1 VTRLSHAGASRA
13 ASAALLRS
21 LRDVWDEEAVDELDH
36 ALQSAARAI
45 DDGADDELVL
55 AAALHDLAHSPM
67 FDGSA
72 AERHDAAAHEWLGPR
87 FGERVGWLAGAHVA
101 AKRYLVATEPGY
113 GSSLTPTSIL
123 SLQTQAGADTDS
135 ALIAH
140 PWWPDALRLRR
151 YDDAAKDPAASDEGR
166 AATIEDV
173 LAIAERILRQRYSC
187 SSRPQKDP
195 S

>member
-1 VTRLSHAGASRA
+1 MLQPMTEVDET
-13 ASAALLRS
+13 AALLRS

-45 DDGADDELVL
+45 EDGADDELVL

-67 FDGSA
+67 FDASA
-72 AERHDAAAHEWLGPR
+72 AERHDAAARDWLTPR

-113 GSSLTPTSIL
+113 GSALTSTSVL
-123 SLQTQAGADTDS
+123 SLQAQGGAGTDD
-135 ALIAH
+135 ALVAH

-151 YDDAAKDPAASDEGR
+151 YDDAAKNPAASDEGK

-173 LAIAERILRQRYSC
+173 LVVAERVLRQRN
-187 SSRPQKDP
+187 SS
-195 S
+195 